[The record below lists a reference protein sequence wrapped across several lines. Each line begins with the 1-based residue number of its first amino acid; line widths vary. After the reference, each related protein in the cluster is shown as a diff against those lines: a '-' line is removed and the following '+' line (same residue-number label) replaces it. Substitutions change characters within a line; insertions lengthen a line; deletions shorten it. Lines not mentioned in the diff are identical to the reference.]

1 MVADMNIDVVAN
13 MDDDVAADKATI
25 WKVVMTWLPHGY

>member
-13 MDDDVAADKATI
+13 MDDDVAAYMDDGGTTFPAHS
-25 WKVVMTWLPHGY
+25 P